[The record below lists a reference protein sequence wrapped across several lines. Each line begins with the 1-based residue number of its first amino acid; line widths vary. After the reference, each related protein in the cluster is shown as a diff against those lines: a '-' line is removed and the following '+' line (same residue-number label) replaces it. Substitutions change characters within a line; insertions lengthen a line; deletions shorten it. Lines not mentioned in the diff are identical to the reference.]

1 MNVSAD
7 PEETML
13 FFKNPVNGMLQ
24 DCQKKSTTLSH
35 GA

>member
-1 MNVSAD
+1 MDVSAD

-13 FFKNPVNGMLQ
+13 FFINPMNGMLQ
-24 DCQKKSTTLSH
+24 DCKKKSTTLSH